1 MARYQHWQDLYLKFK
16 RMEREF
22 EPLMLDATTRATRFA
37 WNMSR
42 RFMRLLIYD
51 VPEDVTAKGKKKWTR
66 KRFLRGSELSRIV
79 NPYLGQLYNDAI
91 YSFARHNLGLS
102 AGHPD
107 IIGPPPTIKRETF
120 RFGPW
125 RAQAIKKS
133 RKQVNRIYRER
144 ILTNLRRR

>member
-1 MARYQHWQDLYLKFK
+1 MARYSNWNDLYLKFK

-22 EPLMLDATTRATRFA
+22 EPLMLDATTRATRFV
-37 WNMSR
+37 WNTSR

-51 VPEDVTAKGKKKWTR
+51 VPVDKTAKGKPKW
-66 KRFLRGSELSRIV
+66 KRRRHLRGSENQRIV

-91 YSFARHNLGLS
+91 YSYARHNLGLS

-107 IIGPPPTIKRETF
+107 VIGPPPTVKRQTF
-120 RFGPW
+120 RYAPW
-125 RAQAIKKS
+125 RAQAIKKTGD
-133 RKQVNRIYRER
+133 KVHRIYRDR